1 MTVFAGAGICN
12 VENHGGNTPEAILD
26 SVADSMANYGCIS
39 LGQSVVVLAPEHVKI
54 IAAANW
60 SKPDVQAYLFEHAQR
75 SVAGMK
81 RVGKFVEGE
90 YRKQGLQ
97 EMHRGLSASDI
108 LVTVGGGDAGG
119 HSAFIPS
126 WSRSRGSIMQHQS
139 IGVCVDC

>member
-1 MTVFAGAGICN
+1 MHQSGSECRRAGAR
-12 VENHGGNTPEAILD
+12 ARQ
-26 SVADSMANYGCIS
+26 NYSCRK
-39 LGQSVVVLAPEHVKI
+39 LV
-54 IAAANW
+54 
-60 SKPDVQAYLFEHAQR
+60 KPDVQAYLFEHAQR